1 MNRGSRITTLLS
13 AVVLASLST
22 VADAHFALI
31 QPAASL
37 MQDRLGDPQKIGP
50 CGGVSA
56 NPGRGTGANP
66 GVPSRAVTAVTGGSD
81 LPLLV
86 QETIFHPGHYRV
98 ALARTAA
105 QLPPDPVVTTAQ
117 TDKGARSQ
125 SAVIQNPPVAPVLL
139 DGIFAHTERSTQN
152 FQTTIPIPNINCAN
166 CVLQVIEFMAD
177 HPGIAVD
184 GGHSYH
190 HCAILNITADPAKPI
205 DTRW

>member
-1 MNRGSRITTLLS
+1 MTSR
-13 AVVLASLST
+13 VLFALIVAASLSS
-22 VADAHFALI
+22 VAHAHFVLI

-37 MQDRLGDPQKIGP
+37 VQDRLGDPQKIAP

-56 NPGRGTGANP
+56 NPAHGSLANP
-66 GVPSRAVTAVTGGSD
+66 GVPSGAVTSVKGGTN

-86 QETIFHPGHYRV
+86 HESIFHPGHYRV
-98 ALARTAA
+98 ALARTVS
-105 QLPPDPVVTTAQ
+105 QLPPDPVVTTVQ
-117 TDKGARSQ
+117 TERGVRSQ
-125 SAVIQNPPVAPVLL
+125 SAVIQSPPVPPVLL

-152 FQTTIPIPNINCAN
+152 FEAVIQVPNINCPS

-190 HCAILNITADPAKPI
+190 HCAILNITADPDKPI
-205 DTRW
+205 DKGW

>member
-1 MNRGSRITTLLS
+1 VRHRIFAA
-13 AVVLASLST
+13 AVALVCFAAG
-22 VADAHFALI
+22 ADAHFVLVS
-31 QPAASL
+31 PAASL
-37 MQDRLGDPQKIGP
+37 VQNRLGDPQKTAP

-56 NPGRGTGANP
+56 NPGRGTAANP
-66 GVPSRAVTAVTGGSD
+66 GVPSGAVTSVKGGTN

-86 QETIFHPGHYRV
+86 QETIYHPGHYRV

-105 QLPPDPVVTTAQ
+105 QLPPDPVVTTAE
-117 TDKGARSQ
+117 TEKGTRSQ

-139 DGIFAHTERSTQN
+139 DGLFAHTERPTQN
-152 FQTTIPIPNINCAN
+152 FEGQIPIPNINCAN

-190 HCAILNITADPAKPI
+190 HCAILNITADPTKPI

>member
-1 MNRGSRITTLLS
+1 MTHRLLFAAIIA
-13 AVVLASLST
+13 AVVAGLAGQ
-22 VADAHFALI
+22 AHAHFVLVA
-31 QPAASL
+31 PAASL
-37 MQDRLGDPQKIGP
+37 VQNRLGDPQKIAP

-56 NPGRGTGANP
+56 NPGRGTSANP
-66 GVPSRAVTAVTGGSD
+66 GVPSGAITNVKGGTN
-81 LPLLV
+81 LPMLV

-98 ALARTAA
+98 ALARTMDK
-105 QLPPDPVVTTAQ
+105 LPPDPVVTTAQ
-117 TDKGARSQ
+117 TEKGVRSQ
-125 SAVIQNPPVAPVLL
+125 AAEIQSPPVAPVLL
-139 DGIFAHTERSTQN
+139 DGIFAHTERPTQN
-152 FQTTIPIPNINCAN
+152 LEAEIPIPNINCPN